1 MSNEVIM
8 VLVSESGRITLPA
21 QHRRAIGLDA
31 GGVAVA
37 RVEHGEIRI
46 RPVQAVLAE
55 MQGKSRKASAGT
67 I

>member
-21 QHRRAIGLDA
+21 KYRSAVGLDA

-37 RVEHGEIRI
+37 RVENGEIRI
-46 RPVQAVLAE
+46 RPVRDVLAE
-55 MQGKSRKASAGT
+55 MQGKSRKAST
-67 I
+67 E

>member
-21 QHRRAIGLDA
+21 RHRRAIGLDA

-37 RVEHGEIRI
+37 RVENGEIRI

-55 MQGKSRKASAGT
+55 LQGKSRKASAGAV
-67 I
+67 

>member
-8 VLVSESGRITLPA
+8 VLVSEFGRITLPA
-21 QHRRAIGLDA
+21 RHRRAIGLDT

-37 RVEHGEIRI
+37 RVENGEIRI

-55 MQGKSRKASAGT
+55 MQGKSRKALAGA

>member
-8 VLVSESGRITLPA
+8 VLVSEAGRITLPA
-21 QHRRAIGLDA
+21 RHRRAIRLDA

-37 RVEHGEIRI
+37 RVENGEIRI

-55 MQGKSRKASAGT
+55 LQGKSRKASAGT

>member
-21 QHRRAIGLDA
+21 RHRKAVGLDA

-37 RVEHGEIRI
+37 RVENGEIRI
-46 RPVQAVLAE
+46 RPVRDVLAE
-55 MQGKSRKASAGT
+55 MQGKSRKPAASKN
-67 I
+67 

>member
-8 VLVSESGRITLPA
+8 VLVSGSGRITLPA
-21 QHRRAIGLDA
+21 RHRRAIGLDA

-37 RVEHGEIRI
+37 RVENGEIRI